1 MKKIILFVL
10 ALLLGLLFVNAG
22 MDKFFHYMPMP
33 EQMPEEI
40 VKDFQAMME
49 IAWLMPLIAVAEIV
63 GGLLVIIPRTRALGA
78 LVLLPIM
85 VGILM
90 VNLVVDSSGL
100 ALTLPMMAILAWI
113 MYNNRKKYAPLF

>member
-1 MKKIILFVL
+1 MICCDAIGIWIYRDSKPINNIHKLLLIMKKIILFVL

-49 IAWLMPLIAVAEIV
+49 IAWLMP
-63 GGLLVIIPRTRALGA
+63 
-78 LVLLPIM
+78 
-85 VGILM
+85 
-90 VNLVVDSSGL
+90 
-100 ALTLPMMAILAWI
+100 
-113 MYNNRKKYAPLF
+113 